1 MSTSLS
7 ALLAELS
14 NIIRNKDD
22 EITDLKN
29 LVYHHSDDGKKLLKA
44 LQDADLQLVDCMTQ
58 IRDMAAEKEPKK
70 ELKELKNAAQV
81 VVDMV
86 DPPK

>member
-1 MSTSLS
+1 
-7 ALLAELS
+7 
-14 NIIRNKDD
+14 
-22 EITDLKN
+22 
-29 LVYHHSDDGKKLLKA
+29 
-44 LQDADLQLVDCMTQ
+44 
-58 IRDMAAEKEPKK
+58 MAAEKEPKK